1 VISLNDQEMAD
12 KHEYA
17 VWATQLKE
25 HRRALLELL
34 LKEFPGVLTD
44 KAKTKEV
51 KKWRKRLGGG

>member
-1 VISLNDQEMAD
+1 MAD